1 MSFIIG
7 QPSSGGGGGAD
18 IPQIKGTSI
27 NYVPGANST
36 LTGGV
41 NGAPQQVQGIVF
53 DVPGAVSSTGIVLD
67 VVTAEA
73 GQIMQIALYKY
84 DYDTDVWN
92 IATEQ
97 MDVAMDA
104 TGVVS
109 QDFTTPQALTAG
121 KYCVGFRPSGTSMTI
136 MGFYKLR
143 STNNFSGSFTSMTG
157 FKNTMITNTISYS
170 ATLPATV
177 TFPSA
182 NFVEYLYSATFQIKF

>member
-27 NYVPGANST
+27 NYVNNANNT
-36 LTGGV
+36 ITTGV
-41 NGAPQQVQGIVF
+41 NGNTVNVQGIVF
-53 DVPGAVSSTGIVLD
+53 DVPGAVSSTGIVLQ
-67 VVTAEA
+67 VVNPQA
-73 GQIMQIALYKY
+73 GQIMQIAFYKY

-121 KYCVGFRPSGTSMTI
+121 KYCVGFRPSGTSMQI
-136 MGFYKLR
+136 MGFYKYR
-143 STNNFSGSFTSMTG
+143 STVNFSGSFTSMTG
-157 FKNTMITNTISYS
+157 FKNTMVTNTISYS

-177 TFPSA
+177 TFPPA
-182 NFVEYLYSATFQIKF
+182 NFAENVYSAVFQIKF